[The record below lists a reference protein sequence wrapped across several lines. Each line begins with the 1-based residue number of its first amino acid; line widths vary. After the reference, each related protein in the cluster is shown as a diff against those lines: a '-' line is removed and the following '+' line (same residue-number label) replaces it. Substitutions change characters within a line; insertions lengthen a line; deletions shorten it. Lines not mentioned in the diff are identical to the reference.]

1 MPRRVVDSLALI
13 VSRYE
18 VPNFA
23 FCRDRETARMAAAED
38 EVAHFDAIA
47 DRRTTGLLDL
57 GASRVQWETQTYG
70 TRTYNCCQFGEYR
83 SYVPTVTAH
92 NLHE

>member
-47 DRRTTGLLDL
+47 DRRTADMQDQKQLRHCVEAL
-57 GASRVQWETQTYG
+57 RVALPRPIRGVVQV
-70 TRTYNCCQFGEYR
+70 
-83 SYVPTVTAH
+83 S
-92 NLHE
+92 LM